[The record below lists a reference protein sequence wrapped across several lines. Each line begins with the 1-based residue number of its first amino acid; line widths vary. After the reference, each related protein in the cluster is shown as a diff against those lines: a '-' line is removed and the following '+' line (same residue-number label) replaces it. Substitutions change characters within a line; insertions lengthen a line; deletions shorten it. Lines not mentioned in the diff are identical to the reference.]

1 MSQCTGEVNLNRI
14 VNRKSRWNWNCE
26 KTGCCQWNPWMYY
39 DWCCCMYAAVP
50 IKKGMLFW
58 RMQSKLKSLQLFM
71 FLSPFFPVKL
81 WQLAIPST
89 WFSQCV
95 TYRPETNFWNRV
107 QKNKI
112 DFSMNHTR
120 TRKVTESH
128 FNHFNI
134 KMLCFVTIF
143 KLEGHKSDF
152 HYLLLSSNFFELYL
166 PLMTAGIGSH
176 IFRPIYRRF
185 QNYDW
190 DLLHLWFKIMSFLSN
205 CTSTVT

>member
-1 MSQCTGEVNLNRI
+1 MKL
-14 VNRKSRWNWNCE
+14 KLW
-26 KTGCCQWNPWMYY
+26 KTGCCQWNPWVYY

-50 IKKGMLFW
+50 IKKSMLFW
-58 RMQSKLKSLQLFM
+58 RMQSKLKSLQLLM
-71 FLSPFFPVKL
+71 FLSPFSPVKL
-81 WQLAIPST
+81 WQLVIPST

-107 QKNKI
+107 QKTKLTSQWTI
-112 DFSMNHTR
+112 QAQDKSLRVILIILTS
-120 TRKVTESH
+120 KC
-128 FNHFNI
+128 
-134 KMLCFVTIF
+134 CFVTIF
-143 KLEGHKSDF
+143 KLQGHKSDF
-152 HYLLLSSNFFELYL
+152 HYLLVSSNFFELYL

>member
-1 MSQCTGEVNLNRI
+1 MKL
-14 VNRKSRWNWNCE
+14 KLW
-26 KTGCCQWNPWMYY
+26 KTGCCQWNPWVYY

-50 IKKGMLFW
+50 IKKGTLFW
-58 RMQSKLKSLQLFM
+58 RMQSKLKSLQLLM
-71 FLSPFFPVKL
+71 FLSPFSPVKL
-81 WQLAIPST
+81 WQLVIPST

-134 KMLCFVTIF
+134 KMLFCNHLQIAGTQIRFPLFASFF
-143 KLEGHKSDF
+143 KLFRIIFAFDDSGYWIP
-152 HYLLLSSNFFELYL
+152 YL
-166 PLMTAGIGSH
+166 
-176 IFRPIYRRF
+176 
-185 QNYDW
+185 
-190 DLLHLWFKIMSFLSN
+190 
-205 CTSTVT
+205 

>member
-1 MSQCTGEVNLNRI
+1 
-14 VNRKSRWNWNCE
+14 
-26 KTGCCQWNPWMYY
+26 
-39 DWCCCMYAAVP
+39 
-50 IKKGMLFW
+50 
-58 RMQSKLKSLQLFM
+58 M
-71 FLSPFFPVKL
+71 FLSPFSPVKW
-81 WQLAIPST
+81 WQLVIPST

-143 KLEGHKSDF
+143 ELQGHKSDF
-152 HYLLLSSNFFELYL
+152 HYLLVSSNFFKLYF

-176 IFRPIYRRF
+176 IFRPIYPKISKLWLGLATF
-185 QNYDW
+185 VIW
-190 DLLHLWFKIMSFLSN
+190 DLSFLLN